1 MFAKA
6 LPIWLAGKE
15 KEMNIQAKFVANFI
29 GKENIKLKITGA
41 TYYKVFLNGKLIH
54 YGPSPTARSY
64 ARVDIVNLDAV
75 EKGNNVILIEAVG
88 YNCFSYATVKQT
100 SFIQAEVFC
109 DGQCMAATGFDFEGY
124 YVPSRIQNT
133 MADYSRSVLGDKE
146 DELIYLFI
154 LK

>member
-75 EKGNNVILIEAVG
+75 EKGNNVIMIEAVG
-88 YNCFSYATVKQT
+88 YNCFSYATDRQALFKQKYFVT
-100 SFIQAEVFC
+100 VNVWRQPDLISKDTMFLPEFKIQ
-109 DGQCMAATGFDFEGY
+109 
-124 YVPSRIQNT
+124 
-133 MADYSRSVLGDKE
+133 
-146 DELIYLFI
+146 
-154 LK
+154 